1 MTELDT
7 PRARPRRPFARLPL
21 AALAACVALA
31 WPPVAQAQSGP
42 SAIGRLPTI
51 LYLPGIGPES
61 APEAPPGGVPGGPV
75 MAGPG
80 AGAGAARQVKDLAP
94 LLKDQPKPFAGAT
107 TPALTAASAQSFIQH
122 NARELGIDGKAGA
135 FQLSEARQTLSGRHL
150 SLEQR
155 LNGLRIL
162 DGHIQIKVGDDG
174 AVQSVTRNIVSVPV
188 AKAAGVMRS
197 ALLDEKA
204 AREIAWQDLG
214 VAGELLEPPQVE
226 KAYLNENNVLTLV
239 YVVRLAVSRPMGYWE
254 HRIDA
259 VSGRIISRVDRRV
272 QEAKRAPQVAPGP
285 QGPGPRTMAAPLV
298 SSAAALQNL
307 AQRQQAEAGVELAQ
321 KAAVLGAAPALVFD
335 SNPMTALADA
345 TLQNTDAASRFDAA
359 YVKVTLQQLRRSNG
373 LFRLNGA
380 LVRIDDFEPGENGAK
395 RPPSTA
401 AVEWS
406 ARRGDNAF
414 NDVMSY
420 YHLHNSLAYL
430 KKIGYDGSRE
440 LFRKPIA
447 VDTDGVNGDDNSHY
461 VPGSDRLAFGH
472 GCVDDNEDSDV
483 ILHELGHAIH
493 YHVNPEWGGGDSGAV
508 GEGFG
513 DYWAASSRMRMKDGW
528 AFQPGK
534 VFVWDGI
541 DACWGGRRVD
551 RKEARYD
558 PARTYGAHEPVGAFV
573 SDELWSTP
581 LIGALLEL
589 TAGGAAIGTVDAV
602 ILEGM
607 AGIGSNF
614 TMRSLALKTIEQAR
628 QLYPDQPHAA
638 VFEKHFKLHGIVK

>member
-1 MTELDT
+1 MTQLDT
-7 PRARPRRPFARLPL
+7 PRAHPRLPFALAVL
-21 AALAACVALA
+21 AAACASLA
-31 WPPVAQAQSGP
+31 WTPFAAAQSGTP
-42 SAIGRLPTI
+42 GIGRLPTT
-51 LYLPGIGPES
+51 LYLPGA
-61 APEAPPGGVPGGPV
+61 APDAPPAPVPGGPA
-75 MAGPG
+75 MAASG
-80 AGAGAARQVKDLAP
+80 GAARQVKDLAA
-94 LLKDQPKPFAGAT
+94 LLKDQPKPFAAAT

-122 NARELGIDGKAGA
+122 NAKELGVDGKAGV
-135 FQLSEARQTLSGRHL
+135 FQLSEARQTLSGRYL

-155 LNGLRIL
+155 LNGLRII
-162 DGHIQIKVGDDG
+162 DGHIQITLGDDG
-174 AVQSVTRNIVSVPV
+174 AVQSVTRHIVSVPL
-188 AKAAGVMRS
+188 AKAAGVMRG

-204 AREIAWQDLG
+204 AREIAWQDLA
-214 VAGELLEPPQVE
+214 VTGELLEPPQVE

-259 VSGRIISRVDRRV
+259 VTGRIISRTDRRV
-272 QEAKRAPQVAPGP
+272 QERKRAPDVVQELQQLREPRGEGQRALAAGP
-285 QGPGPRTMAAPLV
+285 LP

-307 AQRQQAEAGVELAQ
+307 AQRQQAAASLELAQ
-321 KAAVLGAAPALVFD
+321 KTAVLGAAPALVFN

-359 YVKVTLQQLRRSNG
+359 YAKVTLEQLRRSNG

-420 YHLHNSLAYL
+420 HHIHNSLAYL
-430 KKIGYDGSRE
+430 KKLGYDGTRA
-440 LFRKPIA
+440 LFRKAIA

-493 YHVNPEWGGGDSGAV
+493 YHVNPQWGGGDSGAV

-513 DYWAASSRMRMKDGW
+513 DYWAVSNRMRMKDGW

-551 RKEARYD
+551 RKDARYD
-558 PARTYGAHEPVGAFV
+558 PARTYGAHEQVGAFV
-573 SDELWSTP
+573 ADELWSTP
-581 LIGALLEL
+581 LIGALLEIV
-589 TAGGAAIGTVDAV
+589 AGGADIGTVDTV
-602 ILEGM
+602 VLEGM
-607 AGIGSNF
+607 AGIGSDF
-614 TMRSLALKTIEQAR
+614 TMRSLALKTIAQAR

-638 VFEKHFKLHGIVK
+638 IFEKHFKLHGIVK